1 MEPVQQPPAAPTFVD
16 QVKAYWQK
24 YLDWLDQRATAQQ
37 ERATAQQ
44 EREQATA
51 AATGNQIMRQYKGD
65 GAMRSG
71 ITSMQK
77 QGWRVSSQS
86 SFQPR
91 SGCMRIILLGGI
103 GALLFKPKPVF
114 LVTYVRG

>member
-37 ERATAQQ
+37 ER
-44 EREQATA
+44 EQATA
-51 AATGNQIMRQYKGD
+51 AATGDQIMRQYKGD